1 MSEKKVLAR
10 VGNFQVTGEFGDG
23 HDWISVKAVSGFWT
37 LRFRDDNR
45 MFAFLTQLC
54 SDRDLRPYLECWINA
69 NYVMTT
75 STPDLEYYDVF
86 FEAYSAFQERERIRI
101 QRETPEESEDEILRE
116 MKTMQEMTDE
126 IKKEK

>member
-69 NYVMTT
+69 NYVMKHLLRTWNIMM
-75 STPDLEYYDVF
+75 F
-86 FEAYSAFQERERIRI
+86 FLRLIRL
-101 QRETPEESEDEILRE
+101 S
-116 MKTMQEMTDE
+116 
-126 IKKEK
+126 KKGRGFGLKGKRRKRAKMRF

>member
-37 LRFRDDNR
+37 LRLRDDNR

-86 FEAYSAFQERERIRI
+86 FEAFQERERIRT